1 MVFEIFVSGHHHSI
15 IVCDNHHYFLENFI
29 VEKKNT
35 FTYHQKPVN
44 TTTGSRNLPGCGNRQ
59 QEWLQSHSG
68 GSSSKTVKLPALA
81 IEQQSYLVQQGYGNA
96 HCPIAKQVHADCR
109 KLDRSV
115 LLNQPKRTNLYAP
128 LHPIDSNATDICKS
142 SS

>member
-1 MVFEIFVSGHHHSI
+1 MIIII
-15 IVCDNHHYFLENFI
+15 IVCDNHHYFLETFI

-59 QEWLQSHSG
+59 HEEWLQSHSG

-115 LLNQPKRTNLYAP
+115 LLNQPKRTNPYAP
-128 LHPIDSNATDICKS
+128 LHPIDSSATDICKS